1 MERKEFIKTCS
12 YSCLGLMG
20 AALFLEGC
28 AAPKYLHAELED
40 KFLVVPLAAFEVEKN
55 DGNKFRKYIVAY
67 NNRLKYPVS
76 IFRFSDTEYRVLLMK
91 CTHQG
96 TELQVFGDRLQCPA
110 HGSEFT
116 QTGEVQNGPAES
128 PLRSFPVHID
138 DTTLK
143 IDMG

>member
-1 MERKEFIKTCS
+1 
-12 YSCLGLMG
+12 MG
-20 AALFLEGC
+20 SAFFLESC

-40 KFLVVPLAAFEVEKN
+40 KYLLVPLAAFEFERKEEK
-55 DGNKFRKYIVAY
+55 KFRKYIVAY
-67 NNRLKYPVS
+67 NNRLQYPVS
-76 IFRFSDTEYRVLLMK
+76 IFRLSDTEYRAALMK

-116 QTGEVQNGPAES
+116 QTGEVQNGPAET
-128 PLRSFPVHID
+128 PLRTFPVHID
-138 DTTLK
+138 STTLK

>member
-1 MERKEFIKTCS
+1 MKRKEFIKTCG

-20 AALFLEGC
+20 AAFLLEGC
-28 AAPKYLHAELED
+28 TAPKYLQAELEGNY
-40 KFLVVPLAAFEVEKN
+40 LVVPLAAFEVGEKEE
-55 DGNKFRKYIVAY
+55 NKFRKYIVAY
-67 NNRLKYPVS
+67 NNQLKYPVS
-76 IFRFSDTEYRVLLMK
+76 IFRISDTEYRALLMR

-116 QTGEVQNGPAES
+116 QNGEVQNGPAEA
-128 PLRSFPVHID
+128 PLRSFPVNFD

>member
-12 YSCLGLMG
+12 CSCLGLMG
-20 AALFLEGC
+20 TVFFLESC

-40 KFLVVPLAAFEVEKN
+40 AYLVVPLTAFEFVKKEEK
-55 DGNKFRKYIVAY
+55 KFRSYIVAY
-67 NNRLKYPVS
+67 NNRLQYPVS
-76 IFRFSDTEYRVLLMK
+76 IFRFSATEYRAVLMK

-116 QTGEVQNGPAES
+116 QTGEVQNGPAET
-128 PLRSFPVHID
+128 PLRAFPIHID
-138 DTTLK
+138 GTLLK

>member
-1 MERKEFIKTCS
+1 MKRKEFIKTCG

-20 AALFLEGC
+20 TSFFLEGC
-28 AAPKYLHAELED
+28 TAPKYLHAELED
-40 KFLVVPLAAFEVEKN
+40 KFLVVPLSAFEVERKEK
-55 DGNKFRKYIVAY
+55 NKFRKYIVAY
-67 NNRLKYPVS
+67 NNRLQYPVS
-76 IFRFSDTEYRVLLMK
+76 IFRHSDTEYRALLMK

-116 QTGEVQNGPAES
+116 QNGEVQNGPAGS

-138 DTTLK
+138 GTTLK